1 MPWQNVFYTQ
11 TVGINPL
18 HDRAGGWKPSHGDGV
33 DLPFVHEKFGCKVD
47 KISQV
52 LFLVA
57 WCNSNKVLGYFLCF
71 QSGVWKMLVGSS
83 TLILAT
89 FVYLIISDITLQG
102 IGCFR
107 RPRWFGG
114 NESNKCKFT
123 VSSKWLNM
131 NYSKTDTIIQWDH
144 DTMLSMCQWVC
155 FTILIE
161 MHRSFLPQVQTSGGL
176 DVQRCS
182 NFHSLR

>member
-1 MPWQNVFYTQ
+1 MASSRCMIGLEAERHLMVMEWICHLSMNSLGVKST
-11 TVGINPL
+11 
-18 HDRAGGWKPSHGDGV
+18 KSHSCSFWLLDAT
-33 DLPFVHEKFGCKVD
+33 L
-47 KISQV
+47 
-52 LFLVA
+52 
-57 WCNSNKVLGYFLCF
+57 YFLCF
-71 QSGVWKMLVGSS
+71 QQGVWTILVGSS

-114 NESNKCKFT
+114 NESNRCKFT
-123 VSSKWLNM
+123 VPSKWFNM

-161 MHRSFLPQVQTSGGL
+161 MHGNFLPQVQTSGGL
-176 DVQRCS
+176 DVLYIA
-182 NFHSLR
+182 FWHT